1 MKLKKQDREFPG
13 GPVVHIFT
21 AEGTGLIPGQE
32 TKIPPAQMAKQKNFL
47 NKKMKWALIHHLLNR
62 RGGRMPCE
70 GTRDYKDI
78 STSQG
83 IPGATRD

>member
-32 TKIPPAQMAKQKNFL
+32 TKIPPAQMAKQKKFL
-47 NKKMKWALIHHLLNR
+47 NKKTIK
-62 RGGRMPCE
+62 
-70 GTRDYKDI
+70 
-78 STSQG
+78 
-83 IPGATRD
+83 